1 MTVQRPDTGDRRMV
15 AAADDNGYGAFGKP
29 HHDRVRPTRAMR
41 VHDERADVVER
52 DTALLLACRTDG
64 QEAAMDGKEKP
75 FGFDVDD
82 TFHDIAGPMNTRN
95 GCNKIVDL
103 NLIAH
108 TVTRYRP
115 PANPSRRSGLP
126 P

>member
-1 MTVQRPDTGDRRMV
+1 MHMPDQRT
-15 AAADDNGYGAFGKP
+15 
-29 HHDRVRPTRAMR
+29 
-41 VHDERADVVER
+41 DVVER
-52 DTALLLACRTDG
+52 DPAFFLACRTDG

-82 TFHDIAGPMNTRN
+82 TFHDIAGPINTRN
-95 GCNKIVDL
+95 GCDKIGDL
-103 NLIAH
+103 NLIAR